1 MTEHE
6 VVEIIK
12 SNIAFTREL
21 IAAGE
26 TPEVIGTVS
35 GSESAREFWQS
46 ILDRTCETL
55 KAREAVSFHEDLP
68 VNQAFGILLLWQRL
82 KPYVREDRGSLVAFV
97 FGEGTRATP
106 FTETDNAQKP
116 AIATYVST
124 TGADG
129 SRRQLSMVE
138 LAMYYRV
145 PVQQYLRRSGFDGL
159 VVQWGDEVQIPTCDL
174 RKTDSGLAN
183 ADIVRFVSVCEMTAD
198 QAAEKDWVGVDAD
211 GRVTAFIPRR
221 PLAEMEQLADRG
233 LLQRR
238 DGKLFGGI
246 NLGSIAVSY
255 RLLDALLAEFATDVN
270 DTDANRKQRPDLDP
284 QFFTALTIAV
294 VDAPAART
302 AAWAAACEENRAM
315 AALHEMMPDI
325 LSRLRR
331 VIETVAHGTGRRLN
345 MRAMDCGQPFW
356 GDIGQHPQIY
366 KFYTA
371 LRATS
376 AEGEISREIAQIAD
390 VEPDSNGN
398 RIVDSELGPDVE
410 VRGSVLI
417 GVTVSGRGTIT
428 DSVLIGTRAQDI
440 VADQAFDVGSTVR
453 ELRLAARS
461 GTYKVVTSDPV
472 DAGPGERCTTLFMP
486 GRGVQLLHVHEDTDL
501 RDRENCYDEP
511 ILDNPV
517 SFREAHEEMGRI
529 GVEQLAELRQA
540 AASAVLTGR

>member
-1 MTEHE
+1 MTEHDA
-6 VVEIIK
+6 VEIIK

-46 ILDRTCETL
+46 TLDRACETL

-129 SRRQLSMVE
+129 SRRLLSMVE

-198 QAAEKDWVGVDAD
+198 QAAEKDWVGIAAD

-255 RLLDALLAEFATDVN
+255 RLLDALLAEFSTDVN
-270 DTDANRKQRPDLDP
+270 DTDANRQQRPDLAP

-294 VDAPAART
+294 VDDPAART

-331 VIETVAHGTGRRLN
+331 VIETVAHDTGRRLN
-345 MRAMDCGQPFW
+345 MRAMDCGEPFW
-356 GDIGQHPQIY
+356 GDIGQHRQIY

-376 AEGEISREIAQIAD
+376 AAGEISRAIAQIVD
-390 VEPDSNGN
+390 VQPDSDGN

-410 VRGSVLI
+410 VHGSVLI

-428 DSVLIGTRAQDI
+428 DSVLHVQGRRLGAGRCRSGRTLHDTVYAWPRRA
-440 VADQAFDVGSTVR
+440 ARARSRRHGPARSR
-453 ELRLAARS
+453 ELLRPADS
-461 GTYKVVTSDPV
+461 G
-472 DAGPGERCTTLFMP
+472 
-486 GRGVQLLHVHEDTDL
+486 Q
-501 RDRENCYDEP
+501 
-511 ILDNPV
+511 
-517 SFREAHEEMGRI
+517 
-529 GVEQLAELRQA
+529 
-540 AASAVLTGR
+540 SAVLPGST